1 MTVDF
6 IPNRSRMLAASTG
19 AFHIMGATPG
29 ISIAFAAAAFTIAAP
44 AAVAQSTWKP
54 TRSVEIIV
62 GVSPGGG
69 IDRMARTLQKLMH
82 ERRLIEVPAIVVNK
96 PGGGSTIAQVYLNQ
110 RPGDAHYLEISA
122 TSVLTNHI
130 TGKSTHSHRDF
141 TPIAMLTDEYIGF
154 LVRDDAPLKSG
165 KDLLNALRNGA
176 DSVPVGIATA
186 AGNTNHI
193 AVALAARV
201 AGSDVKKLK
210 VVVFGSGGEAMTA
223 LLGGHVALVATPSA
237 NGIGHLQSGKMR
249 MLAVA
254 APQRIEGVLA
264 AVPTWKEQGAD
275 IVMTNWRPVLGPKGL
290 AAPQIAFWETAF
302 AKLSQADEW
311 KAEIARDGSVGHY
324 LNSRDLAAYLDA
336 QYAVFKGILTDLG
349 LAR

>member
-1 MTVDF
+1 MGVAPLLL
-6 IPNRSRMLAASTG
+6 IALVGAAS
-19 AFHIMGATPG
+19 A
-29 ISIAFAAAAFTIAAP
+29 IAAP
-44 AAVAQSTWKP
+44 EARAQSPWKP
-54 TRSVEIIV
+54 ARSVEIVV

-69 IDRMARTLQKLMH
+69 IDRMARTLQKIMH

-96 PGGGSTIAQVYLNQ
+96 PGGGSTIAQAYLNQ
-110 RPGDAHYLEISA
+110 RAGDAHCLEISA

-130 TGKSTHSHRDF
+130 TGKSAYSHRDF

-154 LVRDDAPLKSG
+154 LVRDDSPLRSG
-165 KDLLNALRNGA
+165 KDLLNALRAGA
-176 DSVPVGIATA
+176 DSLPVGIATA

-193 AVALAARV
+193 AMALAARA
-201 AGSDVKKLK
+201 AGADVKKLK

-254 APQRIEGVLA
+254 APQRIEGPLA
-264 AVPTWKEQGAD
+264 AVPTWKEQSAD
-275 IVMTNWRPVLGPKGL
+275 IVVTNWRPVLGPKGL
-290 AAPQIAFWETAF
+290 AAPQIAFWETVF
-302 AKLSQADEW
+302 GKLTQADEW

-324 LNSRDLAAYLDA
+324 LNSGELAAYLDA
-336 QYAVFKGILTDLG
+336 QYAVFKGILTELG